1 MAKKK
6 NKISKKK
13 AAQAQAIKK
22 AQLQRAIAFIAV
34 AITFAI
40 VAFLSLSNSATPPAA
55 VSNGLPADITT
66 AMGYQK
72 VEEGAFLL
80 DVRTQEEWE
89 EYHIDGAT
97 MIVLDQLES
106 RVSEVP
112 FDQEVIIICNSGN
125 RSVVARDILLAS
137 GHPSVTSISAGI
149 QGWMK
154 AGYDVVSG
162 K

>member
-1 MAKKK
+1 MAKKQTK
-6 NKISKKK
+6 SQKKQAIRDAKKK
-13 AAQAQAIKK
+13 KDQI
-22 AQLQRAIAFIAV
+22 IIAV
-34 AITFAI
+34 AALIFVI
-40 VAFLSLSNSATPPAA
+40 VAFLIFGGNPSADLPATVNS
-55 VSNGLPADITT
+55 LPADINT

-72 VEEGAFLL
+72 FQEGAFLL

-97 MIVLDQLES
+97 MIVLDQLEA

-125 RSVVARDILLAS
+125 RAKVARDILLAA
-137 GHPSVTSISAGI
+137 GHTSVSSISGGI

-154 AGYDVVSG
+154 AGYPVVSG
-162 K
+162 E

>member
-6 NKISKKK
+6 SKISKKQ
-13 AAQAQAIKK
+13 AAQATKK
-22 AQLQRAIAFIAV
+22 AQQQRIVALIVVAV
-34 AITFAI
+34 SFAI
-40 VAFLSLSNSATPPAA
+40 VAILSASNTAPPPVPAGN
-55 VSNGLPADITT
+55 SLPADINT

-72 VEEGAFLL
+72 FEEGAFLL

-106 RVSEVP
+106 RVNEVP

-125 RSVVARDILLAS
+125 RSVVARDILLDA
-137 GHPSVTSISAGI
+137 GHTSVSSILGGI
-149 QGWMK
+149 QGWMA
-154 AGYDVVSG
+154 AGHDVISG

>member
-6 NKISKKK
+6 SKISKKK
-13 AAQAQAIKK
+13 AAQAAAKSKQ
-22 AQLQRAIAFIAV
+22 QRTIALIAV

-40 VAFLSLSNSATPPAA
+40 VAILSASNSADAPAT
-55 VSNGLPADITT
+55 VNSLPADINT
-66 AMGYQK
+66 AMGHQK
-72 VEEGAFLL
+72 FEDGAFLL

-97 MIVLDQLES
+97 MIVLDELEA

-125 RSVVARDILLAS
+125 RSVVARDILLSA
-137 GHPSVTSISAGI
+137 GHTSVTSISGGI

>member
-1 MAKKK
+1 MAKKQK
-6 NKISKKK
+6 KTSKKK
-13 AAQAQAIKK
+13 VAQAAAKSKQ
-22 AQLQRAIAFIAV
+22 QRTIAFIAV
-34 AITFAI
+34 AVTFAI
-40 VAFLSLSNSATPPAA
+40 VAFLSLSNSAAPPAEA
-55 VSNGLPADITT
+55 SNSLPADITT

-72 VEEGAFLL
+72 FEEGAFLL

-97 MIVLDQLES
+97 MIVLDELEA
-106 RVSEVP
+106 RVNEVP

-125 RSVVARDILLAS
+125 RSTVGRDILLAA
-137 GHPSVTSISAGI
+137 GHTSVSSITGGI